1 MTSQKELNYFQGS
14 KREIDMLT
22 KKLVNAEDQKS
33 KFEKQ
38 LNKYETM
45 NKRLNEQFE
54 KSKKNVLNET
64 GCEVNKQFS
73 ETLKDQRQSMEQ
85 MQATIDKLTV
95 VESAYNSDKKMF
107 YKTLEELNSQIEDF
121 ENKVRNC
128 ENEKAE

>member
-1 MTSQKELNYFQGS
+1 VS
-14 KREIDMLT
+14 
-22 KKLVNAEDQKS
+22 AEDQKG

-64 GCEVNKQFS
+64 GHEVGKQFS
-73 ETLKDQRQSMEQ
+73 ETLKDQ
-85 MQATIDKLTV
+85 QASIQQLQAKVDQLTV

-107 YKTLEELNSQIEDF
+107 
-121 ENKVRNC
+121 
-128 ENEKAE
+128 